1 MDISF
6 FLHLETTSTDYTSE
20 SSSMDLAVLLVGV
33 FAIAEEEQQSIR
45 ETFFQNANDFGS
57 ALFTMAYNVGIPT
70 TVRQGW
76 PVSESLEIEK
86 FSVEREANY
95 GGRAHLL
102 RNPANSEEVLVV
114 ETTVELSQSVPI
126 PNLTTGDM
134 AIIAADMLALIFAQ
148 TVLEVMF
155 IRYFGMRME
164 VKFTG
169 FDEDGEPGFSFAPAS
184 GGEEE

>member
-1 MDISF
+1 
-6 FLHLETTSTDYTSE
+6 
-20 SSSMDLAVLLVGV
+20 MDLAVLLVGV
-33 FAIAEEEQQSIR
+33 FAIGEDEQQSIR
-45 ETFFQNANDFGS
+45 ETFFQNANDFG
-57 ALFTMAYNVGIPT
+57 AAVFHMAYDVGIPT

-76 PVSESLEIEK
+76 PVSESFDIDE
-86 FSVEREANY
+86 FSVKREANY

-102 RNPANSEEVLVV
+102 RNPATSEEVIVV

-169 FDEDGEPGFSFAPAS
+169 FDEDGEPGFSFALAPAS
-184 GGEEE
+184 SDEEE